1 MRTKQNSE
9 IRKASK
15 FFKTILLSIKAFL
28 FARRFLC
35 VKTFFSTKVLP
46 STKNLLSTIH
56 LLLVRN
62 FLSIKSFQNKD
73 SQRLT
78 TQARK
83 LAVLR
88 ASKGILWI
96 STLIISAV
104 FVFTLKKIIPDFG
117 GSGIFIK
124 THFEGKVHAESAAS
138 DGEVQINLKTF
149 REVKPQVFKAVGFAV
164 SEPVSSFGPA
174 QPEEGKSSRKMGRA
188 EEQARQVPNKLPF
201 RKQVD
206 GVVRDVEKNLVEFL
220 PLPMPSPSLS
230 FEGISSNDNAA
241 TYGFRIIPPDTNG
254 DVGLNHYVQAVNS
267 LVRIFDKQG
276 NPLTPPFKLSSLF
289 SSLGTLCSQRDDG
302 DPIVLYDPL
311 ADRWILSQFCIAFP
325 PFRQMIAV
333 SKSSDPTGSYFVYE
347 FVMPNIKLN
356 DYPKFG
362 VWSDAIYMSTDQFL
376 GSSYAGS
383 GVFAFDKIKLYLGS
397 ADANYIY
404 FDLASPTTIRLGN
417 LLPADL
423 DGLNSPPTGMP
434 GIFVGYTATEYG
446 DSIDA
451 IRLFEFRADFN
462 NPSNSTFTERAESP
476 IPVAPFDP
484 TSPDGRADIRQP
496 PPGEALDSQSDR
508 LMYRVA
514 YRNFGGYDSL
524 VLNQTVRISA
534 VGEIYR
540 AGVRVYELRRN
551 LPNSTFQV
559 HFQATV
565 GEIENS
571 RWMASV
577 AQDHQ
582 GNIAVGYSF
591 ASEQK
596 KPSIL
601 YTGRLASDPPGTFRT
616 ENVLVNGTGVQTAFG
631 FRWGDYSQ
639 MSIDPSDDCSFWLT
653 NEYYTLESQQESPFG
668 WLTKIGKF
676 RFPECDDA
684 PRSTITG
691 VVTNSEN
698 GQPIQNAIVRA
709 SDYLRTT
716 NEFGQYGNL
725 LLLPGNYNLT
735 ATARGF
741 RLKSSTVSVLNG
753 QTLIQNFSLEPT
765 AVLEIQ
771 NTELLSESCVTNGSV
786 EPGETVTM
794 DIRLKNTGMKA
805 TQNLIAS
812 LRSSGGVINQS
823 LPQNYGILLPNAE
836 GVARPFTFT
845 ISSDLTCGS
854 EITLTFDLQDGAD
867 NLGTISINLNT
878 GSKRIVLQEDFDRSG
893 NLPTGWTTSTSGAQ
907 SNWIVSDNR
916 QVSPRNS
923 VYSACSTQ
931 PGINQL
937 ETPSFQINSAQAE
950 LSFKNWYELES
961 TFLRNK
967 LYDGAVLEI
976 KIGDGDWQDIE
987 SADGVFLQG
996 GYDGVIDNCCQ
1007 NPLAGRRAWSGKSGV
1022 NQTSEF
1028 VTARVRLPAN
1038 SVGQSVK
1045 LRWRVGTDQGTS
1057 REGQYIDDV
1066 LVTDGYICVCQSSR
1080 KGIFDFDGD
1089 GKTDLSTFRPSDSE
1103 NEPDFFIQRSRDGNL
1118 MGTFWGDVGDI
1129 PVNADF
1135 DGDGKTDF
1143 AVFRPSTG
1151 TWFILQSST
1160 GTISVR
1166 NFGIPTDRLVPS
1178 DYDGDGKADI
1188 AVFRPSEGNWY
1199 ILQSGSDSNDNPKV
1213 KRFGIQEDLP
1223 VPGDFDGDGRSDI
1236 AVFRPST
1243 GFWFILRSSD
1253 ESLRSVKFGING
1265 DRPIAGDF
1273 DGDEQSDI
1281 AVFRPSNGTW
1291 YFLAS
1296 RRGFYSVRFG
1306 IKSDQAL
1313 QADFDGDGKLDV
1325 AIFRS
1330 IPDAGGNWFYLQ
1342 SSDGSLKVFRFGL
1355 ANDTPVPSIFV
1366 R

>member
-1 MRTKQNSE
+1 MKTKQNSE
-9 IRKASK
+9 SKKASK
-15 FFKTILLSIKAFL
+15 FFKALLLSVKTFL
-28 FARRFLC
+28 FAGRFSC
-35 VKTFFSTKVLP
+35 IKTFFSTKIIP
-46 STKNLLSTIH
+46 STKSFLF
-56 LLLVRN
+56 VKN
-62 FLSIKSFQNKD
+62 FLSVRNFQNKD
-73 SQRLT
+73 FQKLT
-78 TQARK
+78 TQSRK
-83 LAVLR
+83 PAVLR
-88 ASKGILWI
+88 ASKEILWI
-96 STLIISAV
+96 PAVTISAI
-104 FVFTLKKIIPDFG
+104 FVFTLKKITPNFG
-117 GSGIFIK
+117 VSGVFTK
-124 THFEGKVHAESAAS
+124 THFESKAHAESVFS
-138 DGEVQINLKTF
+138 GDGMQIGLKIF

-164 SEPVSSFGPA
+164 SESVSSFGPA
-174 QPEEGKSSRKMGRA
+174 QPEKGKSSRKMGRA

-206 GVVRDVEKNLVEFL
+206 GAVHDVERNLAEFL
-220 PLPMPSPSLS
+220 PSPMPSPLLS

-241 TYGFRIIPPDTNG
+241 AYGFRIIPPDTNG

-376 GSSYAGS
+376 GSNYAGS
-383 GVFAFDKIKLYLGS
+383 GVFAFNKMKLYSGS
-397 ADANYIY
+397 SDANYIY

-423 DGLNSPPTGMP
+423 DGLKPPPTGMP

-446 DSIDA
+446 DPIDA

-462 NPSNSTFTERAESP
+462 NPSNSTFAERAESP

-484 TSPDGRADIRQP
+484 TSPDGRADILQP

-514 YRNFGGYDSL
+514 YRNFGDYDSL

-551 LPNSTFQV
+551 LPNSSFQV

-565 GEIENS
+565 GEPENS

-601 YTGRLASDPPGTFRT
+601 YTGRLSSDPPGTFRT
-616 ENVLVNGTGVQTAFG
+616 ENVLINGTGVQTAFG

-639 MSIDPSDDCSFWLT
+639 MSIDPTDDCSFWLT

-676 RFPECDDA
+676 RFPECNDA
-684 PRSTITG
+684 PRSVITG
-691 VVTNSEN
+691 IVTNSEN

-741 RLKSSTVSVLNG
+741 RPKTVTVSVSNG

-771 NTELLSESCVTNGSV
+771 NTELLLESCVTNGSA

-805 TQNLIAS
+805 TQNLTAS

-823 LPQNYGILLPNAE
+823 SPQNYGILLPNAE
-836 GVARPFTFT
+836 GIARPFTFT
-845 ISSDLTCGS
+845 VSPDLICGS

-867 NLGTISINLNT
+867 NLGTVSINLNT
-878 GSKRIVLQEDFDRSG
+878 GLKRIVLRENFDRSG
-893 NLPTGWTTSTSGAQ
+893 NLPTGWTTSASGGQ
-907 SNWIVSDNR
+907 QNWTVSSNR
-916 QVSPRNS
+916 QFSPRNS
-923 VYSACSTQ
+923 LYSSCSTLV
-931 PGINQL
+931 GINQL

-987 SADGVFLQG
+987 SAGGMFLQG

-1007 NPLAGRRAWSGKSGV
+1007 NPLAGRRAWSGRSGV

-1028 VTARVRLPAN
+1028 VTTKVRLPAN
-1038 SVGQSVK
+1038 SAGQSVR
-1045 LRWRVGTDQGTS
+1045 LRWRVGTDQGTA

-1066 LVTDGYICVCQSSR
+1066 LVTDGYICACRSSR

-1089 GKTDLSTFRPSDSE
+1089 GKTDLSVFRPSDSE
-1103 NEPDFFIQRSRDGNL
+1103 SEPDFLIQQSGNSNL
-1118 MGTFWGDVGDI
+1118 TGAFWGGVGDI

-1135 DGDGKTDF
+1135 DGDEKTDL

-1151 TWFILQSST
+1151 NWFILQSAT
-1160 GTISVR
+1160 GTVWVR
-1166 NFGIPTDRLVPS
+1166 NFGIPTDQLVPS

-1188 AVFRPSEGNWY
+1188 AVFRPLEGNWY
-1199 ILQSGSDSNDNPKV
+1199 ILQSSSSGNDNPTV

-1265 DRPIAGDF
+1265 DRPISGDF
-1273 DGDEQSDI
+1273 DGDGQSDI

-1296 RRGFYSVRFG
+1296 RRGFYSLRFG
-1306 IKSDQAL
+1306 IENDRAL

-1325 AIFRS
+1325 AVFRS
-1330 IPDAGGNWFYLQ
+1330 MPNSDGNWFYLQ
-1342 SSDGSLKVFRFGL
+1342 SSDNSPKTFRFGL
-1355 ANDTPVPSIFV
+1355 ANDIPVPSIFV